1 MQFPFVPST
10 FCGGTNRPPS
20 SDSPD
25 ATGTEAGQDAVA
37 DTRPRLDGSPDAQVD
52 APGDG
57 SVTDAELPSDAAD
70 ASADAN
76 VVLPLCGGNVT
87 LGIGN
92 APALS
97 TAGDD
102 YGLSL
107 SRASFVAWATGAAG
121 SVTTVHYAD
130 RANTSAAFGTARTFT
145 GNYAATRIALSPD
158 GLGIAMVNAD
168 GLGFTHLV
176 RAQRSDMFATPD
188 PALFVTLNDESAAMS
203 AAGEKYAEPLWFTA
217 GILIFSRYGG
227 AIVDSTLAGSSVT
240 DGPFSAGT
248 PPFQGVAI
256 LQVVGGKRRVPD
268 LCQCRRSLLLCLRPK
283 HGQDAP
289 CDGARRWCPYC
300 HYRCGNDARPSSLS
314 RLQDVLFRVGKPRRH
329 LCRCTAVRAK
339 RARRVVGFLPDLGEA
354 QRRSSSFATDQR
366 PSSAVQ

>member
-1 MQFPFVPST
+1 MKRTWLLRSLGAVPLCAVFT
-10 FCGGTNRPPS
+10 FCGGTDRPPS

-37 DTRPRLDGSPDAQVD
+37 DARPRLDGSPDAPVD

-87 LGIGN
+87 LGSGTLL
-92 APALS
+92 ALS

-107 SRASFVAWATGAAG
+107 SEDELSLAWATGAAG
-121 SVTTVHYAD
+121 SVTVHYAD

-176 RAQRSDMFATPD
+176 RAQRSDIFATPD

-248 PPFQGVAI
+248 PPFQGVAD
-256 LQVVGGKRRVPD
+256 LQVVGGKRRFPTSVSADGRSYFVFDQNTDRTRLVTVPASGGVPTAITDVGTMRD
-268 LCQCRRSLLLCLRPK
+268 LQV
-283 HGQDAP
+283 
-289 CDGARRWCPYC
+289 
-300 HYRCGNDARPSSLS
+300 S
-314 RLQDVLFRVGKPRRH
+314 RDCKTFYFVSGSPGDIFV
-329 LCRCTAVRAK
+329 AVR
-339 RARRVVGFLPDLGEA
+339 P
-354 QRRSSSFATDQR
+354 
-366 PSSAVQ
+366 